1 MYSRQMTVAALAAI
15 LVVAAAQAAF
25 ADSGSFREVRSF
37 HQQYIT
43 VDHGGE
49 RFTGGI
55 LRGTV
60 TIVDSSGGPFV
71 AGTNRPT
78 DCLVFS
84 HSSDDGIALQAPCT
98 STDADGDI
106 MYSRAHPWAG
116 RRGRPWW
123 RRGRVGDTRRHR
135 KIRRNLGKL
144 HLHHRVPGG
153 LNGPRSSAS
162 VPGAGRNASNESR
175 ASRLPSRQ
183 GRVPL
188 RNPNRPIIG
197 SQRPRAMLLPL

>member
-1 MYSRQMTVAALAAI
+1 MGSRKMTVAALAAV

-37 HQQYIT
+37 HHQYVT

-49 RFTGGI
+49 TFTGGI

-60 TIVDSSGGPFV
+60 TIVDSTGGPFV
-71 AGTNRPT
+71 AGTNRPS

-106 MYSRAHPWAG
+106 MYSRAL
-116 RRGRPWW
+116 
-123 RRGRVGDTRRHR
+123 RRHGDVDVR
-135 KIRRNLGKL
+135 GGGEGVWEIRGGTGKFAGISGSCSYTTEYL
-144 HLHHRVPGG
+144 EGSRVAV
-153 LNGPRSSAS
+153 LSECAWSRS
-162 VPGAGRNASNESR
+162 
-175 ASRLPSRQ
+175 
-183 GRVPL
+183 
-188 RNPNRPIIG
+188 
-197 SQRPRAMLLPL
+197 